1 MEKIED
7 EQGNPWHKE
16 EDRQRRLN
24 QGINGAWLCQP
35 FQCEE
40 CHIMNLE
47 GRTMVPADRTYA
59 RCIRRAQL
67 DAMNGKSHR
76 TIDSHRQQTTSVIKL
91 CSQINKTP
99 TYQSRGPFPL
109 GDQYGMGL
117 AADMLAK
124 SLVAKGRLGPQ
135 ITYSTMRKLRG
146 TNTKNYDSSPLGVSE
161 GASFSH
167 GAGRT
172 RPTSCPSQSEW
183 MQDFLR
189 GAEYRMGHESA
200 ADHGVSITVIVE
212 ALKRV
217 KADALEA
224 EEFGNQEEADA
235 LFMFGAYLCLCTSAS
250 LRGYEGFYLCLA
262 GTGAHINTGRDGVIP
277 RNLNK
282 GTILTEEMCQQL
294 PHVALYLQ
302 GQFKAEGGI
311 NQHVINIANVSAS
324 GLENRYWLE
333 KALDVCA
340 REGRSHGPVFADSSG
355 KLIPSGD
362 FNILLRKYFAMVQE
376 ETDLIPAEIDVNVHY
391 STNRTMRKSA
401 VTRAARATLSKDLQ
415 DDMNRWK
422 KVEKS
427 KNKRTQ
433 FNMRQLYSGAV
444 LLMPV
449 TWLYS
454 YAL

>member
-16 EDRQRRLN
+16 EERRSRLN
-24 QGINGAWLCQP
+24 QGISGAWLCQP

-47 GRTMVPADRTYA
+47 GRSMVPADATFA

-67 DAMNGKSHR
+67 DAMNGKSHL
-76 TIDSHRQQTTSVIKL
+76 TINTHRQQTASVIRV
-91 CSQINKTP
+91 CEQINKTP
-99 TYQSRGPFPL
+99 TYQPRGPFPL

-117 AADMLAK
+117 AVDMLAK
-124 SLVAKGRLGPQ
+124 SLVARGRLNAS

-146 TNTKNYDSSPLGVSE
+146 TNTKNYDSSPLGISE
-161 GASFSH
+161 GASFAH
-167 GAGRT
+167 RAGRI

-189 GAEYRMGHESA
+189 GAECRMGHDSC
-200 ADHGVSITVIVE
+200 ADHAVPITVIVE
-212 ALKRV
+212 SLKLV
-217 KADALEA
+217 EADALESEA
-224 EEFGNQEEADA
+224 NDDQEGADV
-235 LFMFGAYLCLCTSAS
+235 LYMFGAYLCMCTSAS

-262 GTGAHINTGRDGVIP
+262 GTTAHINAGRNGVVP
-277 RNLNK
+277 ANFNK
-282 GTILTEEMCQQL
+282 GTILSEEMCMRL

-302 GQFKAEGGI
+302 GQFKGEGGI
-311 NQHVINIANVSAS
+311 NQHVINVANTSLS
-324 GLENRYWLE
+324 GLQTRYWLE

-340 REGRSHGPVFADSSG
+340 RSGRSHGPVFADSTG
-355 KLIPSGD
+355 KLVPSGD
-362 FNILLRKYFAMVQE
+362 YNALLRKYFTTIQQ
-376 ETDLIPAEIDVNVHY
+376 ETDLISAEIDVTSHY
-391 STNRTMRKSA
+391 STNRTMRKTA
-401 VTRAARATLSKDLQ
+401 VTRAARAILSKDLQ
-415 DDMNRWK
+415 EDMNRWR

-427 KNKRTQ
+427 KNKQLRV
-433 FNMRQLYSGAV
+433 NMRQLYSEAV
-444 LLMPV
+444 LMMPV